1 MEFELFEL
9 FEAAERLPLVQGMP
23 TALADARLVR
33 PFLQPMAA
41 R

>member
-1 MEFELFEL
+1 MKFEL
-9 FEAAERLPLVQGMP
+9 FEAAERLPLIQGMP

-33 PFLQPMAA
+33 PVVQAMSA